1 VVTIL
6 NALSFLLAGYKLDDF
21 APIVVLLNTL
31 MHKKPK
37 ETLNTVRN
45 KYGHKIF
52 HSVSKI
58 PLVDVNYL
66 FQQFPAV
73 AQKLAVSHLTF
84 DNVIAT
90 CKSTIN
96 SDKHKLAKEYV
107 INLKTLPL
115 PNIR

>member
-1 VVTIL
+1 M
-6 NALSFLLAGYKLDDF
+6 DDF
-21 APIVVLLNTL
+21 APIIVLLNTL

-45 KYGHKIF
+45 KYSHKIF

-66 FQQFPAV
+66 FASFPDV
-73 AQKLAVSHLTF
+73 AQKLADSHLTF
-84 DNVIAT
+84 ENVIAK
-90 CKSTIN
+90 CKSTVN
-96 SDKHKLAKEYV
+96 GDQHKMSNEYV
-107 INLKTLPL
+107 INMKNLPL